1 MKIKYL
7 GQQSTPKLDS
17 YSPDFLDSI
26 PRHNQHL
33 NKFFGL
39 DYWNAYEFSYL
50 NSKNLP
56 VIEALEIKIP
66 MHSAFT
72 VESKSLKLYL
82 ASFYNK
88 KFNNSTRAYKLIEG
102 DLSKLL
108 NSQVSVRKLNR
119 FDDAPSSTLVSRFK
133 NKVPK
138 NKVIHF
144 QGFRSICP
152 VTSQP
157 DWGNIYIHSMS
168 NPMDSKKLIKFLKS
182 FRNKGDFHEACIES
196 IFISL
201 RDDFKIDDLTVYGK
215 FLRRGGIDINPIRS
229 TSKKLIFKN
238 FRDFSQ

>member
-66 MHSAFT
+66 MHSEFT

-88 KFNNSTRAYKLIEG
+88 KFNDSTRAYKLIEG
-102 DLSKLL
+102 DLTKLL

-119 FDDAPSSTLVSRFK
+119 FDDAPNSTLVSRFK
-133 NKVPK
+133 NKIPK

-182 FRNKGDFHEACIES
+182 YRNKGDFHEACIES

>member
-119 FDDAPSSTLVSRFK
+119 FDDAPSSTLVSRFN

-157 DWGNIYIHSMS
+157 DWGNVYIHSMS

-182 FRNKGDFHEACIES
+182 YRNKGDFHEACIES

>member
-26 PRHNQHL
+26 PRNNQHL
-33 NKFFGL
+33 NQFFGL

-50 NSKNLP
+50 NSRNLP
-56 VIEALEIKIP
+56 VIEALEIKIS
-66 MHSAFT
+66 MHSALT

-88 KFNNSTRAYKLIEG
+88 KFNDSAKAHKLIEK
-102 DLSKLL
+102 DLTKLL
-108 NSQVSVRKLNR
+108 HSSVSVKKTNR
-119 FDDAPSSTLVSRFK
+119 FDVAPSSTLISRFK

-168 NPMDSKKLIKFLKS
+168 DPIDSKKLIKFLKS
-182 FRNKGDFHEACIES
+182 YRNKGDFHEACIES

-201 RDDFKIDDLTVYGK
+201 RNDFKIDDLTVFGK

-229 TSKKLIFKN
+229 TQKKLIFKN

>member
-17 YSPDFLDSI
+17 YSADFLDSI

-66 MHSAFT
+66 MHSEFT

-182 FRNKGDFHEACIES
+182 YRNKGDFHEACIES

>member
-33 NKFFGL
+33 NKFFGF

-72 VESKSLKLYL
+72 VESKSLKIYL

-88 KFNNSTRAYKLIEG
+88 KFNNSTRAYKLIET

-182 FRNKGDFHEACIES
+182 YRNKGDFHEACIES

-201 RDDFKIDDLTVYGK
+201 RDDFRIDDLTVYGK

>member
-56 VIEALEIKIP
+56 VIEALEIKIS

-182 FRNKGDFHEACIES
+182 YRNKGDFHEACIES

>member
-1 MKIKYL
+1 VKIKYL

-72 VESKSLKLYL
+72 VESKSLKIYL

-182 FRNKGDFHEACIES
+182 YRNKGDFHEACIES

>member
-119 FDDAPSSTLVSRFK
+119 FDDAPSSTLISRFK

-182 FRNKGDFHEACIES
+182 YRNKGDFHEACIES

>member
-88 KFNNSTRAYKLIEG
+88 KFNDSTRAYKLIEG
-102 DLSKLL
+102 DLTKLL
-108 NSQVSVRKLNR
+108 NSRVSVRKLNR
-119 FDDAPSSTLVSRFK
+119 FDDAPNSTLVSRFK

-182 FRNKGDFHEACIES
+182 YRNKGDFHEACIES

>member
-1 MKIKYL
+1 VKIKYL

-26 PRHNQHL
+26 PRNNQHL
-33 NKFFGL
+33 NQFFGL

-56 VIEALEIKIP
+56 VIEALEIKIS
-66 MHSAFT
+66 MHSSLT

-88 KFNNSTRAYKLIEG
+88 KFNDSTRAYNLIER

-108 NSQVSVRKLNR
+108 NSSVSVKKLNR
-119 FDDAPSSTLVSRFK
+119 FDEAPSSTLITRFK

-138 NKVIHF
+138 NKVTHF

-157 DWGNIYIHSMS
+157 DWGNIYIHSIS
-168 NPMDSKKLIKFLKS
+168 DPLDSKKLIKFLKS
-182 FRNKGDFHEACIES
+182 YRNKGDFHEACIES

-201 RDDFKIDDLTVYGK
+201 RDDFEIDDLTVYGK

-229 TSKKLIFKN
+229 TSRKLMFKN

>member
-17 YSPDFLDSI
+17 YSPDFLDYI
-26 PRHNQHL
+26 PRYNQRL

-66 MHSAFT
+66 MHSEFT

-88 KFNNSTRAYKLIEG
+88 KFNDSTRAYKLIEG
-102 DLSKLL
+102 DLTKLL

-119 FDDAPSSTLVSRFK
+119 FDDAPNSNLVSRFK

-182 FRNKGDFHEACIES
+182 YRNKGDFHEACIES

-238 FRDFSQ
+238 FRAFSQ

>member
-182 FRNKGDFHEACIES
+182 YRNKGDFHEACFES

-215 FLRRGGIDINPIRS
+215 FLIRVVIDINPIRS

>member
-26 PRHNQHL
+26 PRNNQHL

-119 FDDAPSSTLVSRFK
+119 FDDAPSSTLISRFK

-182 FRNKGDFHEACIES
+182 YRNKGDFHEACIES

>member
-7 GQQSTPKLDS
+7 GQQSTPELDS

-72 VESKSLKLYL
+72 VESKSLKIYL

-182 FRNKGDFHEACIES
+182 YRNKGDFHEACIES

-201 RDDFKIDDLTVYGK
+201 RDNFKIDDLTVYGK

>member
-7 GQQSTPKLDS
+7 GNQSTPKLDS

-26 PRHNQHL
+26 PRNNQHL
-33 NKFFGL
+33 NEFFGL

-50 NSKNLP
+50 NSRNLP
-56 VIEALEIKIP
+56 VIEALEIKIS
-66 MHSAFT
+66 MHSVLT

-88 KFNNSTRAYKLIEG
+88 KFSKPSNAYKLIEK
-102 DLSKLL
+102 DLTKILGS
-108 NSQVSVRKLNR
+108 SVSVRKLNR
-119 FDDAPSSTLVSRFK
+119 FDAAPISTLISKFK

-138 NKVIHF
+138 NKVTRF

-157 DWGNIYIHSMS
+157 DWGNVYIHSAS
-168 NPMDSKKLIKFLKS
+168 DSIDSKKLIKLLKS
-182 FRNKGDFHEACIES
+182 YRNKGDFHEACIES

-201 RDDFKIDDLTVYGK
+201 RNDFKIDDLTVYGK

>member
-88 KFNNSTRAYKLIEG
+88 KFNDSTRAYKLIET

-119 FDDAPSSTLVSRFK
+119 FDDAPSSSLVSRFK

-182 FRNKGDFHEACIES
+182 YRNKGDFHEACIES

>member
-66 MHSAFT
+66 KHSAFT

-182 FRNKGDFHEACIES
+182 YRNKGDFHEACIES

>member
-182 FRNKGDFHEACIES
+182 YRNKGDFHEACIES
-196 IFISL
+196 IFETVIIDSAV
-201 RDDFKIDDLTVYGK
+201 DDLTVYGK
-215 FLRRGGIDINPIRS
+215 FLRRGGIDINPIRA
-229 TSKKLIFKN
+229 TSKKLLFKN
-238 FRDFSQ
+238 FRDFNQ

>member
-26 PRHNQHL
+26 PRRNQHL

-72 VESKSLKLYL
+72 VESKSLKIYL

-88 KFNNSTRAYKLIEG
+88 KFNNSTRAYKLIET

-182 FRNKGDFHEACIES
+182 YRNKGDFHEACIES

-201 RDDFKIDDLTVYGK
+201 RDNFKIDDLTVYGK

>member
-72 VESKSLKLYL
+72 VESKSLKIYL

-119 FDDAPSSTLVSRFK
+119 FDDAPSATLVSRFK
-133 NKVPK
+133 NKIPK

-182 FRNKGDFHEACIES
+182 YRNKGDFHEACIES
-196 IFISL
+196 IFILL

>member
-182 FRNKGDFHEACIES
+182 YRNKGDFHEACIES

-215 FLRRGGIDINPIRS
+215 FLRRGGIDIYPIRS

>member
-7 GQQSTPKLDS
+7 GQQSTPALNS
-17 YSPDFLDSI
+17 YSPDFLDCI
-26 PRHNQHL
+26 PRNNQHL
-33 NKFFGL
+33 NNFFGL

-56 VIEALEIKIP
+56 IIETLEIKIS
-66 MHSAFT
+66 MHSEFT

-88 KFNNSTRAYKLIEG
+88 KFNNAASAYKLIEK

-108 NSQVSVRKLNR
+108 NSPVSVKKLNR
-119 FDDAPSSTLVSRFK
+119 FNASPKSTSIEKFN

-138 NKVIHF
+138 NKVVNF

-157 DWGNIYIHSMS
+157 DWGNIYLHSTSHSM
-168 NPMDSKKLIKFLKS
+168 DSTKLIKFLKS
-182 FRNKGDFHEACIES
+182 YRNRGDFHEACIES
-196 IFISL
+196 IFVTVL
-201 RDDFKIDDLTVYGK
+201 EDFVVNDLTVYGK

-229 TSKKLIFKN
+229 TSKKLLFNN
-238 FRDFSQ
+238 FRDFNQ

>member
-56 VIEALEIKIP
+56 VIEALEIKIS

-72 VESKSLKLYL
+72 VESKSLKIYL

-88 KFNNSTRAYKLIEG
+88 KFNDSTRAYKLIEG

-119 FDDAPSSTLVSRFK
+119 FHEAPNYTIASRFK

-144 QGFRSICP
+144 HGF
-152 VTSQP
+152 
-157 DWGNIYIHSMS
+157 
-168 NPMDSKKLIKFLKS
+168 
-182 FRNKGDFHEACIES
+182 
-196 IFISL
+196 
-201 RDDFKIDDLTVYGK
+201 
-215 FLRRGGIDINPIRS
+215 
-229 TSKKLIFKN
+229 
-238 FRDFSQ
+238 

>member
-26 PRHNQHL
+26 PRNNQHL
-33 NKFFGL
+33 NQFFGL

-50 NSKNLP
+50 NSRNLP
-56 VIEALEIKIP
+56 VIEALEIKIS
-66 MHSAFT
+66 MHSALT

-88 KFNNSTRAYKLIEG
+88 KFNDSAKAHKLIEK
-102 DLSKLL
+102 DLTKLL
-108 NSQVSVRKLNR
+108 HSSVSVKKTNR
-119 FDDAPSSTLVSRFK
+119 FDVAPSSTLISRFK

-168 NPMDSKKLIKFLKS
+168 DPIDSKKLIKFLKS
-182 FRNKGDFHEACIES
+182 YRNKGDFHEACIES

-201 RDDFKIDDLTVYGK
+201 INDFKIDDLTVFGK

-229 TSKKLIFKN
+229 TQKKLIFKN

>member
-182 FRNKGDFHEACIES
+182 YRNKGDFHEACIES

-201 RDDFKIDDLTVYGK
+201 RDNFKIDDLTVYGK

>member
-26 PRHNQHL
+26 PRNNQHL

-56 VIEALEIKIP
+56 TIETLEITIS
-66 MHSAFT
+66 MHSEFT

-88 KFNNSTRAYKLIEG
+88 KFNNAASAYKLIEG

-182 FRNKGDFHEACIES
+182 YRNKGDFHEACIES

>member
-66 MHSAFT
+66 MHSEFT

-88 KFNNSTRAYKLIEG
+88 KFNDSTRAYKLIEG
-102 DLSKLL
+102 DLTKLL

-119 FDDAPSSTLVSRFK
+119 FDDAPNSNLVSRFK

-182 FRNKGDFHEACIES
+182 YRNKGDFHEACIES

>member
-26 PRHNQHL
+26 PRNNQHL
-33 NKFFGL
+33 NQFFGL

-56 VIEALEIKIP
+56 VIEALEIKIS
-66 MHSAFT
+66 MHSSLT

-88 KFNNSTRAYKLIEG
+88 KFNDSTRAYNLIER

-108 NSQVSVRKLNR
+108 NSSVSVKKLNR
-119 FDDAPSSTLVSRFK
+119 FDEAPSSTLITRFK

-138 NKVIHF
+138 NKVTHF

-157 DWGNIYIHSMS
+157 DWGNIYIHSIS
-168 NPMDSKKLIKFLKS
+168 DPLDSKKLIKFLKS
-182 FRNKGDFHEACIES
+182 YRNKGDFHEACIES

-201 RDDFKIDDLTVYGK
+201 RDDFEIDDLTVYGK

-229 TSKKLIFKN
+229 TSRKLMFKN

>member
-182 FRNKGDFHEACIES
+182 YRNKGDFHEACIES

-201 RDDFKIDDLTVYGK
+201 RDDFRIDDLTVYGK

>member
-7 GQQSTPKLDS
+7 GNQSTPKLDS

-26 PRHNQHL
+26 PRNNQHL
-33 NKFFGL
+33 NEFFGL

-50 NSKNLP
+50 NSRNLP
-56 VIEALEIKIP
+56 VIEALEIKIS
-66 MHSAFT
+66 MHSVLT

-88 KFNNSTRAYKLIEG
+88 KFSKPANAYKLIEK
-102 DLSKLL
+102 DLTKILGS
-108 NSQVSVRKLNR
+108 SVSVRKLNR
-119 FDDAPSSTLVSRFK
+119 FNDAPISTLISKFK

-138 NKVIHF
+138 NKVMRF

-157 DWGNIYIHSMS
+157 DWGNVYIHSGS
-168 NPMDSKKLIKFLKS
+168 DSIDSKKLIKLLKS
-182 FRNKGDFHEACIES
+182 YRKKGDFHEACIES

-201 RDDFKIDDLTVYGK
+201 RNDFKIDDLTVYGK

>member
-88 KFNNSTRAYKLIEG
+88 KFNDSTRAYKLIEG
-102 DLSKLL
+102 DLTKLL

-182 FRNKGDFHEACIES
+182 YRNKGDFHEACIES

>member
-1 MKIKYL
+1 MKVKYL
-7 GQQSTPKLDS
+7 GRQSNPKLDS
-17 YSPDFLDSI
+17 YSTDFLDSI
-26 PRHNQHL
+26 PRNNQHL
-33 NKFFGL
+33 DSFFGL

-50 NSKNLP
+50 NSRNLP
-56 VIEALEIKIP
+56 VIEALEIKIS
-66 MHSAFT
+66 MHSALT

-88 KFNNSTRAYKLIEG
+88 KFNDSAKAHKLIEK

-108 NSQVSVRKLNR
+108 HSTVSVKKTNR
-119 FDDAPSSTLVSRFK
+119 FDVAPSSTLISRFK
-133 NKVPK
+133 NIVPK

-168 NPMDSKKLIKFLKS
+168 DPIDSKKLIKFLKS
-182 FRNKGDFHEACIES
+182 YRNKGDFHEACIES

-201 RDDFKIDDLTVYGK
+201 RNDFKIDDLTVFGK

-229 TSKKLIFKN
+229 TQKKLIFKN